1 LASSTAVTLSFA
13 REARSNPR
21 NTTALACGI
30 LLAWAVMFARM
41 LVLVAVVNQAL
52 LAPLLVPLGL
62 MGVVVGGVTELFY
75 FREPAGKLPAT
86 TKELKVSNPF
96 SLSEA
101 AKFAALFAIVLV
113 AIKIAQ
119 WNFPPSGVYAVAAV
133 AGLTD
138 VDAITLSMAEL
149 AKGDAAQ
156 VAVTAIV
163 IAALVNT
170 AVKCGIAFV
179 LGGASLSKPL
189 LLATAAILVVGF
201 SAIWFL

>member
-1 LASSTAVTLSFA
+1 
-13 REARSNPR
+13 
-21 NTTALACGI
+21 LACGI

-62 MGVVVGGVTELFY
+62 MGVVVGGVTALFY